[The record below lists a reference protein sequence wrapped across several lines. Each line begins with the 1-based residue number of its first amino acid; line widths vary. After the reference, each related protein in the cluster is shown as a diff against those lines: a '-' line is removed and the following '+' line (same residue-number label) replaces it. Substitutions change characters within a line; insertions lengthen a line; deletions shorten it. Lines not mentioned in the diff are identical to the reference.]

1 MSKNT
6 LSSQFRKIDVDSLA
20 EDVFKEE
27 DVVEANG
34 SAGSRVDEKEVSNL
48 ISNGKHSEALKIMLN
63 NPPINT
69 KNSALK
75 DNAFN
80 IVLQILLAIR
90 VTEIDKVVDSLTTDQ
105 IDVLMKYIYRGFE
118 SPTDGSSAH
127 LLMWHQKTYD
137 KGGVGAIVRVLT
149 DKKRV

>member
-6 LSSQFRKIDVDSLA
+6 SSSQFRKIDVDSYS

-27 DVVEANG
+27 ETTENSAVNG
-34 SAGSRVDEKEVSNL
+34 VDEREVSNL
-48 ISNGKHSEALKIMLN
+48 INSGKHSEALKVMLN
-63 NPPINT
+63 NSAVNT
-69 KNSALK
+69 KNSVVK
-75 DNAFN
+75 DNAFQT
-80 IVLQILLAIR
+80 VLQILLSIR
-90 VTEIDKVVDSLTTDQ
+90 VTEIDKVVDSLTSDQ

-118 SPTDGSSAH
+118 IPSDGSSAH

-137 KGGVGAIVRVLT
+137 RGGVGSIVRVLT